1 MTFIVLQ
8 VSDEDNGKY
17 TLKAVNTAGEAKAD
31 SMLDVMGKPKPPKV
45 VKEIEPAEVV
55 IPGKRDIKLNCKIAG
70 FPAPT
75 IKWYRDGNEI
85 KVRYQCSLD
94 EKARFARVRAARGW
108 IPAYQGSCIDPMD
121 QSHPLDPT

>member
-1 MTFIVLQ
+1 M
-8 VSDEDNGKY
+8 
-17 TLKAVNTAGEAKAD
+17 KAVNTAGEAKAD

-85 KVRYQCSLD
+85 KVRCFLD
-94 EKARFARVRAARGW
+94 QFSFIIFQKPS
-108 IPAYQGSCIDPMD
+108 IPEHGFIKNVKK
-121 QSHPLDPT
+121 

>member
-1 MTFIVLQ
+1 M
-8 VSDEDNGKY
+8 
-17 TLKAVNTAGEAKAD
+17 KAVNTAGEAKAD

-85 KVRYQCSLD
+85 KVRYCVED
-94 EKARFARVRAARGW
+94 EIYWRG
-108 IPAYQGSCIDPMD
+108 INESDPPTD
-121 QSHPLDPT
+121 VLLFTSHL

>member
-1 MTFIVLQ
+1 MQ

-85 KVRYQCSLD
+85 KVRYWFFDQFSFIIFRKCGFFHDSLN
-94 EKARFARVRAARGW
+94 FLMW
-108 IPAYQGSCIDPMD
+108 
-121 QSHPLDPT
+121 